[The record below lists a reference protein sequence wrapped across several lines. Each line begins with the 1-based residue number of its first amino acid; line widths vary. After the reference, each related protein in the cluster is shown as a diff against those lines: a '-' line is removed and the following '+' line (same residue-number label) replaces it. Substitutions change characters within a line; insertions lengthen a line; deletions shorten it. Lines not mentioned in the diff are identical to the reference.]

1 MIPTNNEK
9 YILEVTSREKDS
21 AYKYDDAPSITFY
34 GRPANNAE
42 EKSYRILKGVHGQQR
57 SLYIY
62 ATNLP
67 EELKPGDM
75 VKFQG
80 TERMVETIGYYYSN
94 SLVVNPSLMS
104 DEYIIERCPKG
115 ITLI

>member
-9 YILEVTSREKDS
+9 YSLEVVSRKNDS
-21 AYKYDDAPSITFY
+21 AYEYEETPKIVFF

-42 EKSYRILKGVHGQQR
+42 KNNYRILKGVHGQQET
-57 SLYIY
+57 LYIY

-67 EELKPGDM
+67 EDLKPGDM
-75 VKFQG
+75 IRFQG
-80 TERMVETIGYYYSN
+80 TEKIVETIGYYYNN
-94 SLVVNPSLMS
+94 SLIVNPSLMS
-104 DEYIIERCPKG
+104 DEYIIVRCPKG